1 VNAAR
6 AAVMMA
12 AVVVLLVASP
22 TVALAHGD
30 LVLVDE
36 VLELAPGRSAAFDG
50 DVHYHRVVGTVS
62 ADGPVGVRLVD
73 GESEADV
80 LTFGP
85 ATELAFNELVRCC
98 DQAWTPHTLLV
109 ENVGEDTVTVAA
121 RARLVH
127 DDLAVM
133 VDGVESG
140 TRLSI
145 ALLGLGWSG
154 LVLGASRRPRTVPLR
169 RSMVGLAVLAVFVLA
184 LGGYAAIRYGVGG
197 APSVVAGNADL
208 PVIPMNRIVSR
219 ASLLMG
225 LSLLA
230 WGLVGLWW
238 VRAGSGSS
246 PRSWAAM
253 GLALAGTVLVVA
265 VAILA
270 AYGGPPVQTAWFV
283 VAAGPVLAVLA
294 RRPSPVPEVPAE
306 R

>member
-1 VNAAR
+1 MRLVG
-6 AAVMMA
+6 AVA
-12 AVVVLLVASP
+12 LAVLLVAVSP
-22 TVALAHGD
+22 AVALAHGD
-30 LVLVDE
+30 LVLADE
-36 VLELAPGRSAAFDG
+36 VFELAPGGSAAFDG
-50 DVHYHRVVGTVS
+50 ELHYHRVVGTVS
-62 ADGPVGVRLVD
+62 ADGPVRVRVVD
-73 GESEADV
+73 TATGADA
-80 LTFGP
+80 LALGP
-85 ATELAFNELVRCC
+85 ATDLAFNELVRCC
-98 DQAWTPHTLLV
+98 DQVWTPFTLLV
-109 ENVGEDTVTVAA
+109 ENVGDDTVTVQA
-121 RARLVH
+121 RVRLVH

-145 ALLGLGWSG
+145 VVLGLGWAG
-154 LVLGASRRPRTVPLR
+154 LVLGAFRRQRTVPLR
-169 RSMVGLAVLAVFVLA
+169 RSVVGLAVLAVLVIG
-184 LGGYAAIRYGVGG
+184 LGTYATIRYGVGG

-225 LSLLA
+225 LSMLA

-253 GLALAGTVLVVA
+253 GLALAGMVLVVA

-270 AYGGPPVQTAWFV
+270 AYGGPLVQTAWFV
-283 VAAGPVLAVLA
+283 VAAGPILAVLA